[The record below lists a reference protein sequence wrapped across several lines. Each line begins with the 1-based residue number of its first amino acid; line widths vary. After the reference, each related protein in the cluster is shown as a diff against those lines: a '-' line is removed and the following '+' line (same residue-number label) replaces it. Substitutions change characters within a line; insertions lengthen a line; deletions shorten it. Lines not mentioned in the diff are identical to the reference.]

1 MIYRRLQR
9 IGGGTLFI
17 SLPKSWVKSRG
28 LKKGDLVEIEE
39 TAQGSILISPYHL
52 SSDSGKL
59 FASIT
64 VNEEDKQR
72 IEREVAAAYL
82 SGKEMVKLV
91 YGSSSYRIRKMV
103 KEIGKS
109 FLGLELVEEDDSS
122 LTYRFMLEEGGM
134 TPEKIFRRM
143 NIIIKSMYI
152 DSVKAAASKDHEL
165 KEDIRNRDEEM
176 DRLYFLGVRMLR
188 QIASDS
194 ALSAKYALSAVK
206 ALDYRVAYQHLEYM
220 GDIACKFSDL
230 LFPLDEDLVLKVD
243 RVVQKISE
251 VHDLALLH
259 FFGSA
264 KEPYSSF
271 LHSISAVQSEVSM
284 LSQIESAREG
294 QMISALYEFI
304 RLIVDIAD
312 LAGTLYPYVR

>member
-1 MIYRRLQR
+1 M
-9 IGGGTLFI
+9 
-17 SLPKSWVKSRG
+17 
-28 LKKGDLVEIEE
+28 EE
-39 TAQGSILISPYHL
+39 SANGSIIISPYQL
-52 SSDSGKL
+52 SSDSVKL

-64 VNEEDKQR
+64 VNEEDRQR
-72 IEREVAAAYL
+72 VEREVAAAYL
-82 SGKEMVKLV
+82 SGKEIIKLV
-91 YGSSSYRIRKMV
+91 YGSSSYRIRKMA

-109 FLGLELVEEDDSS
+109 FLGLELVEEDDNSS
-122 LTYRFMLEEGGM
+122 TYRFMLEEGGM
-134 TPEKIFRRM
+134 TPEKVFRRM
-143 NIIIKSMYI
+143 NVIAKSMYI
-152 DSVKAAASKDHEL
+152 DSVKAATSKDYEL

-194 ALSAKYALSAVK
+194 ALSAKYSLSAMK

-220 GDIACKFSDL
+220 GDMACKFSEL
-230 LFPLDEDLVLKVD
+230 LFSKNDVLKIE
-243 RVVQKISE
+243 RVIQRISDI
-251 VHDLALLH
+251 HDSALLH

-271 LHSISAVQSEVSM
+271 LHSVSSVQHEIST
-284 LSQIESAREG
+284 LSQIES
-294 QMISALYEFI
+294 QLILALNEFL

>member
-17 SLPKSWVKSRG
+17 SLPRSWVRNRG

-39 TAQGSILISPYHL
+39 TANGSIIISPYQL
-52 SSDSGKL
+52 SSDSVKL

-64 VNEEDKQR
+64 VNEEDRQR
-72 IEREVAAAYL
+72 VEREVAAAYL
-82 SGKEMVKLV
+82 SGREIIKLL
-91 YGSSSYRIRKMV
+91 YGSNSYRIKKIA

-109 FLGLELVEEDDSS
+109 FLGLELVEEDDNSS
-122 LTYRFMLEEGGM
+122 TYRFMLEEGGM

-143 NIIIKSMYI
+143 NVIAKSMYI
-152 DSVKAAASKDHEL
+152 DSVKAALAKDREL
-165 KEDIRNRDEEM
+165 KEDIINRDEEM

-188 QIASDS
+188 QVASDS
-194 ALSAKYALSAVK
+194 SLSAKYSLSAMK

-220 GDIACKFSDL
+220 GDVACKFSEL
-230 LFPLDEDLVLKVD
+230 VFPRSDALQIE
-243 RVVQKISE
+243 RVIQKISE
-251 VHDLALLH
+251 VHDSALLH

-271 LHSISAVQSEVSM
+271 LHSVSAVQRDIGM
-284 LSQIESAREG
+284 LSQTES
-294 QMISALYEFI
+294 QVILALNEFL